1 MPRTQV
7 LTSNFTAGEF
17 SPRLRGRTDIDKFAA
32 SAEKLENMVVFR
44 QGGATMRPSLDFK
57 GEVKTS
63 ANITRLIDFVYSRVD
78 AFVIEFGNSV
88 VRVWRDGV
96 LVESSPGVPLEIAS
110 PYASSQLAELD
121 YTQGGDTLLLFH
133 PVITTRRLRR
143 FTTTVWSLE
152 EVPYDP
158 PALYEFGHASQTTT
172 FTLSAATVGAG
183 RTVTAAT
190 AGFSFLASDVGRV
203 ITSGPGSLT
212 ITGYTSATQVTG
224 TITSAFT
231 GTALGTTWRVQG
243 TPQTTI
249 TPSAA
254 TPVGA
259 TITLTAAAD
268 AWRNSAGFAGSD
280 DFNGTGFVEVNGGLV
295 KLTTITSALIA
306 NGTIIRELLGVVAA
320 PKDSWVL
327 KNSVWNT
334 YDGYP
339 RTGTLFQQRL
349 WLGGTT
355 AFPLSFWGSRP
366 GLFFE
371 FLPGTDD
378 DSAVY
383 KTIDSDEN
391 DIIQYLSNGGD
402 RVIGNTYASE
412 FDVVG
417 GVEKPIT
424 QSNAQITRRSGWGA
438 AGVRPVH
445 AGADVMFVE
454 RGAAAIRALQ
464 RDQIGTYQAID
475 ISVFSDHLL
484 TSGVVAMSF
493 EQRPESVL
501 WIVTGAGQLLAMTY
515 NREQAQVTLCS
526 ALHSGVVEWVVTV
539 PESTIDA
546 SYALVRRTIG
556 GATKRYVER
565 LNWSVY
571 PGMDS
576 RKEVTGA
583 ASASWAGF
591 SHLNG
596 ETVVVLADDIHMG
609 QQVVTGGLV
618 TLPRTAL
625 KVAAGLPYT
634 ARVALSAPDPGTGS
648 GTAQGQAM
656 SMNRVWARFLNT
668 IGATCNAQ
676 DLGFQQFD
684 GPLLDVAPAPFT
696 GVKSTSETGWAEG
709 DAPLELAQALP
720 YPFTV
725 LTVVRSI
732 TINAG

>member
-63 ANITRLIDFVYSRVD
+63 ANITRLIPFVYSRVD
-78 AFVIEFGNSV
+78 AFVLEFGNNV
-88 VRVWRDGV
+88 IRVWRDGV
-96 LVESSPGVPLEIAS
+96 LVESSPGVPLEITS
-110 PYASSQLAELD
+110 PYASSQLADLD
-121 YTQGGDTLLLFH
+121 FTQGGDTLLVFH
-133 PVITTRRLRR
+133 QSHHPRRLRR
-143 FTTTVWSLE
+143 FDVARWVLDQ
-152 EVPYDP
+152 VPFDP
-158 PALYEFGHASQTTT
+158 PAIYEDGKYLLS
-172 FTLSAATVGAG
+172 FTLTFSLITVGAG
-183 RTVTAAT
+183 RTATSGAAI
-190 AGFSFLASDVGRV
+190 FLASDVGRT
-203 ITSGPGSLT
+203 ITYRGGSMT
-212 ITGYTSATQVTG
+212 ITGFTSTTIVTG
-224 TITSAFT
+224 DITEAFPDSPAP
-231 GTALGTTWRVQG
+231 GGEWRVQG
-243 TPQTTI
+243 SPMTAV
-249 TPSAA
+249 TPSA
-254 TPVGA
+254 TGPLGA
-259 TITLTAAAD
+259 SITLTAAAD
-268 AWRNSAGFAGSD
+268 AWLSAYVNSGY
-280 DFNGTGFVEVNGGLV
+280 VEINGGLV
-295 KLTTITSALIA
+295 YITGITSTLIVT
-306 NGTIIRELLGVVAA
+306 GRVLRELLGVTAA
-320 PKDSWVL
+320 PADSWQL
-327 KNSVWNT
+327 KRSVWSPI
-334 YDGYP
+334 DGYP

-355 AFPLSFWGSRP
+355 AFPLSFWGSRS
-366 GLFFE
+366 GLFFD
-371 FLPGTDD
+371 FLPGTAD

-438 AGVRPVH
+438 AAVRPVH
-445 AGADVMFVE
+445 AGADLMFVE
-454 RGAAAIRALQ
+454 RGGAAIRAMQ

-484 TSGVVAMSF
+484 ASGVLAMSF

-501 WIVTGAGQLLAMTY
+501 WIVTGAGHLLAMTY

-565 LNWSVY
+565 LNWTVY

-591 SHLNG
+591 SHLEG
-596 ETVVVLADDIHMG
+596 QTVVVLADDIHMG

-634 ARVALSAPDPGTGS
+634 ARVALSAPDPGTGT
-648 GTAQGQAM
+648 GTAQGQSM
-656 SMNRVWARFLNT
+656 SMNRVWVRLLNT
-668 IGATCNAQ
+668 IGCTSNAQ
-676 DLGFQQFD
+676 ELGFQQFD
-684 GPLLDVAPAPFT
+684 GPLLDVAPTPFT

-709 DAPLELAQALP
+709 DAPLEIAQALP

-725 LTVVRSI
+725 LTVVRSL